1 MKIFFILFLL
11 NFFEL
16 AFTAFK
22 KYVYDINYAE
32 EYIVNVK
39 EFGSH
44 IPLDTYLQFL
54 VEIEKDYDIYTKL
67 SFLNNDNYG
76 YEIRFCKYSSKPSH
90 EQIKEDEEKGK
101 CKPDINASDEKYYE
115 GNYKRI
121 LYYLSVGGEIK
132 YISVNVLFRYYAPTY
147 FSVYVGPQEKKY
159 KLYDMSYKNEFKLN
173 YEDLN
178 VGRNNFLFRLKIESE
193 DNGIIQLKINKDAYP
208 DREIFVTLSGYES
221 IPENVK
227 QLKENEI
234 VRKDLLLESKVSN
247 ANYSTY
253 GFLFEKIENAKYL
266 GIRVLIDKNINFFS
280 VYVGKNEN
288 KYHESEKEGQQEKKD
303 DNSEEEEKK
312 DDNSEEEEIEEN
324 KKSNDIKKTH
334 NYSTEIP
341 LSIPIIVLFG
351 ILYTITILLIFYLIF
366 RKCTNNKGNKP
377 LSEEINKD
385 FSIQSVLQ
393 NIR

>member
-1 MKIFFILFLL
+1 MKIYFIIILL

-16 AFTAFK
+16 AFAAFK

-67 SFLNNDNYG
+67 SFLYNDNYG

-90 EQIKEDEEKGK
+90 EQIKEDEENGK

-132 YISVNVLFRYYAPTY
+132 YISVNVLFRYYATTY

-159 KLYDMSYKNEFKLN
+159 KLYDISYKNEFKLN

-193 DNGIIQLKINKDAYP
+193 DNGIIQLKVNKDAYP
-208 DREIFVTLSGYES
+208 DREIFVSLSGYES
-221 IPENVK
+221 MPERVK
-227 QLKENEI
+227 QLEENEI
-234 VRKDLLLESKVSN
+234 VRKDLLLESKSSN
-247 ANYSTY
+247 ANYSIY
-253 GFLFEKIENAKYL
+253 EFLFEKIENAKYL
-266 GIRVLIDKNINFFS
+266 GIRVLIDKNITFFS
-280 VYVGKNEN
+280 VYVGN
-288 KYHESEKEGQQEKKD
+288 KYDESEKEGQ
-303 DNSEEEEKK
+303 EEKK
-312 DDNSEEEEIEEN
+312 DDNSEEEETGEN
-324 KKSNDIKKTH
+324 KKSNDKEKSH

-341 LSIPIIVLFG
+341 LSIPIIVLIG
-351 ILYTITILLIFYLIF
+351 ILYTIIILLIFYFVF

-385 FSIQSVLQ
+385 FSIQSVL
-393 NIR
+393 